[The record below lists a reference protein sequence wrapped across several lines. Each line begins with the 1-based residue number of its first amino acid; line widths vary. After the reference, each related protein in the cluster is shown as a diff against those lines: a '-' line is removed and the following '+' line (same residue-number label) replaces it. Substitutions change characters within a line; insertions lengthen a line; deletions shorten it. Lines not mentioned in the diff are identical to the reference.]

1 MSSESAPCIDGNS
14 RYLRKASKKKLV
26 AATNSGML
34 TGSPEREKGG
44 SNHSNELNHPDGAR
58 GVTAA
63 EQDRLTPMP
72 LALNVAA
79 CPTQAGGHSERFS
92 VQF

>member
-1 MSSESAPCIDGNS
+1 MPHEKGGGGMKQTSKQ
-14 RYLRKASKKKLV
+14 RKVL
-26 AATNSGML
+26 GRD
-34 TGSPEREKGG
+34 PEREKGD

-63 EQDRLTPMP
+63 EQNRLTPMP

>member
-1 MSSESAPCIDGNS
+1 MSSKAASLIEGNS
-14 RYLRKASKKKLV
+14 KRL
-26 AATNSGML
+26 
-34 TGSPEREKGG
+34 
-44 SNHSNELNHPDGAR
+44 SNELNHPDGGRRA
-58 GVTAA
+58 TAA
-63 EQDRLTPMP
+63 EQDRPTQIP